1 MSVNYSKPRAP
12 PPPDPPITYG
22 PAYFDLTVSYA
33 HELKNPFASVSNVTE
48 LNMGMI
54 IFLMWAQKL
63 LKMPSMVVRYCEEE
77 GWNITELGL
86 SSGANVIK
94 ILQLITMVI

>member
-1 MSVNYSKPRAP
+1 
-12 PPPDPPITYG
+12 
-22 PAYFDLTVSYA
+22 
-33 HELKNPFASVSNVTE
+33 
-48 LNMGMI
+48 MGMI

-77 GWNITELGL
+77 GWNMTELGL

-94 ILQLITMVI
+94 IQQLITMVI